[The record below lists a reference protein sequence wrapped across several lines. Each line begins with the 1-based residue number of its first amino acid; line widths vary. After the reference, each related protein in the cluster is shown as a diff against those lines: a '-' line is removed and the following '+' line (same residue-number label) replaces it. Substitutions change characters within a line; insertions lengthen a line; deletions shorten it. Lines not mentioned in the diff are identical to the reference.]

1 MEGNPFAQFIEML
14 KGVAQEQI
22 RPGFRLGVV
31 KSDSPLTVEIAGL
44 EYRGDE
50 LMIND
55 LLTAEIKMQEHPL
68 EEQRPIIHTWKRHLQ
83 TGDQVICLPLD
94 RDDARYF
101 ILAKAVAV

>member
-22 RPGFRLGVV
+22 RPSFHLGVV
-31 KSDSPLTVEIAGL
+31 KSASPLAVEIAGL

-50 LMIND
+50 LMVND
-55 LLTAEIKMQEHPL
+55 LLTAEIQVDEH
-68 EEQRPIIHTWKRHLQ
+68 IWKRPLLA
-83 TGDQVICLPLD
+83 GDQVICLPLD

>member
-31 KSDSPLTVEIAGL
+31 KSASPLTVEIAGL

-50 LMIND
+50 LMAND
-55 LLTAEIKMQEHPL
+55 LLTAEIQLDEH
-68 EEQRPIIHTWKRHLQ
+68 IWKRPLQ
-83 TGDQVICLPLD
+83 AGDQVICLPLD